1 MTLDT
6 RLLMDD
12 VSLAKGLLENAAAND
27 GKLSPS
33 DIVFGLRNLLKMKY
47 YRSLHQLRIILTI
60 PWLSPLYNKLKIKSL

>member
-1 MTLDT
+1 MLDT

-47 YRSLHQLRIILTI
+47 YPVAIKYFFRRSESWRISKPI
-60 PWLSPLYNKLKIKSL
+60 PTTRWD